1 LGRLA
6 HRRSG
11 KAAVIL
17 LGSLFG
23 LLCGAPAARAQ
34 DTAVEYAVKATYLYK
49 FVPFVQWPAAA
60 FAAPDSPVILCVVGG
75 GGFSEILV
83 RAVSGETIEGR
94 PVLSRSLPAV
104 AADSGCHVL
113 YTAGSATQSVAQGLA
128 AVQGRPVLSVTES
141 LPAAGTKGIVN
152 FVLADNRVRFEIDN
166 QAAAENGLLISSKLL
181 SLAVAVKPRS

>member
-49 FVPFVQWPAAA
+49 FVPFVQWPA
-60 FAAPDSPVILCVVGG
+60 F
-75 GGFSEILV
+75 
-83 RAVSGETIEGR
+83 
-94 PVLSRSLPAV
+94 
-104 AADSGCHVL
+104 
-113 YTAGSATQSVAQGLA
+113 
-128 AVQGRPVLSVTES
+128 
-141 LPAAGTKGIVN
+141 
-152 FVLADNRVRFEIDN
+152 
-166 QAAAENGLLISSKLL
+166 
-181 SLAVAVKPRS
+181 PRSSLGR